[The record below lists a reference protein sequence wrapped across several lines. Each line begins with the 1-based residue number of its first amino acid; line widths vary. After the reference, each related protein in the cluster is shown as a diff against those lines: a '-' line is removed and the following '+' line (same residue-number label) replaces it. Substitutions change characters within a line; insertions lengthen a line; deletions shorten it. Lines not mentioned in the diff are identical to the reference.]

1 MKPLAILLL
10 CVSTA
15 VAQYGSGVGADALNN
30 TRIGGPWL
38 SDADYAFRASHT
50 GKLAAVRVYVIWSNT
65 SAGYNRGTGGS
76 LYFSVQTDANGK
88 PSGSTLASALHSD
101 PMSKGNFPLISFA
114 PAKIEKGTLYH
125 LVIQNPDANAGEN
138 YVSVN
143 ALWMPRKSSP
153 RQPKFKDS
161 DWFQLIRYSGGA
173 WQSVEPGTESYTPIM
188 ELRYAD
194 GYVQGNSYMEVW
206 TESPKR
212 ITGKEKVRQSFT
224 PQSDKVLSAVTLR
237 VRRVSGSAP
246 LNVRLEKANGTL
258 LESGTVTAGSEYA
271 WVKHT
276 FKKAQTLKK
285 WTAYNLTLT
294 APSGTVYETYPIAD
308 GSSYGFTSGFTD
320 GYAQFTVGSG
330 WKGWD
335 MWGQTDRRDSD
346 LQFYFTTVNGRITD
360 K

>member
-1 MKPLAILLL
+1 MRTFLSLIFSASCAL
-10 CVSTA
+10 
-15 VAQYGSGVGADALNN
+15 AQYGSGVGADALNN
-30 TRIGGPWL
+30 CRIGGPWN
-38 SDADYAFRASHT
+38 SDASFAFRSEHT
-50 GKLAAVRVYVIWSNT
+50 GKLASVRVYVIWSNT
-65 SAGYNRGTGGS
+65 SAGYNGGNGGS
-76 LYFSVQTDANGK
+76 LYFSIQTDASGK
-88 PSGSTLASALHSD
+88 PSGSTLASVLHSD

-114 PAKIEKGTLYH
+114 PAQLERGQLYH
-125 LVIQNPDANAGEN
+125 LVIQNADAIPTEN

-153 RQPKFKDS
+153 RQPRFKDS
-161 DWFQLIRYSGGA
+161 DWYQLIRYSGGA

-188 ELRYAD
+188 ELRYSD
-194 GYVQGNSYMEVW
+194 GYVQGMPYMEVW

-224 PQSDKVLSAVTLR
+224 PKSDKVLSAVTLR
-237 VRRVSGSAP
+237 LRRVSGTAP
-246 LNVRLEKANGTL
+246 LTVRLEKANGVIV
-258 LESGTVTAGSEYA
+258 ESGTMTAGTEYGWSTCRFA
-271 WVKHT
+271 RSRTV
-276 FKKAQTLKK
+276 KK
-285 WTAYNLTLT
+285 WTGYNLTLT
-294 APSGTVYETYPIAD
+294 APSGTVYETYPMAD

-346 LQFYFTTVNGRITD
+346 LQFMFTTLDRIKD